1 MRVIVLLVLL
11 GTAHADP
18 INAVIGD
25 ASWTE
30 GLPDRAGETAR
41 IRAHLELVLA
51 RLRAADTR
59 ALSADQ
65 RRDRAQSLAAL
76 ERYVARGEF
85 PHRTDDAYPGRR
97 PRFIDERGI
106 HCAVAALLAASG
118 DEVLAR
124 AIAGRYEYAYIGEI
138 AEPALVA
145 WADAHGFTLAELA
158 MIQPQYT
165 RPPTEDSTRRRLIDS
180 ADRLAL
186 TCGEVRPWLAKV
198 PLHVEGDDHA
208 HIAVTTH
215 SREPFA
221 RCIAEHVAIGAGA
234 MRGTP
239 RPFAYDLVLAP
250 RDPQTQ
256 LQAMIGGLGIDRRCT
271 PRPGPLVREVTVR
284 AETGQEGLAVTV
296 ATRPENAEVAACVE
310 QYARHILAGLAGVH
324 GLHAEHREAIATNV
338 TSQSVRGVLDK
349 SGAGA
354 IWGCDRSHIAPVPVT
369 ASAHVDDPR
378 FAITVDAEPELAR
391 CIAAAL
397 QGRLH
402 DAFARG
408 PEFRIDGDAS
418 ASATIQIGR

>member
-25 ASWTE
+25 ASWSD
-30 GLPDRAGETAR
+30 GLPDRAGETTR

-51 RLRAADTR
+51 RLRADTR
-59 ALSADQ
+59 ARSPRQQ
-65 RRDRAQSLAAL
+65 RAREQSLSAL

-85 PHRTDDAYPGRR
+85 PRRTGDGYAGRR
-97 PRFIDERGI
+97 PRFIDDRGV

-124 AIAGRYEYAYIGEI
+124 AIAGRYEYAYVGEI

-158 MIQPQYT
+158 MIQPQYA
-165 RPPTEDSTRRRLIDS
+165 RPPTEESTRRRLIDS

-208 HIAVTTH
+208 HIAVTTP

-221 RCIAEHVAIGAGA
+221 RCIAEHAAFGRGA

-239 RPFAYDLVLAP
+239 RPFAYDVMLAP

-284 AETGQEGLAVTV
+284 AETGQEGLAIAV
-296 ATRPENAEVAACVE
+296 ATRPENPEVAACVE
-310 QYARHILAGLAGVH
+310 QHARSILASFAEVH
-324 GLHAEHREAIATNV
+324 GLHAEHREAIATKV
-338 TSQSVRGVLDK
+338 TSQSVRAVLDR

-354 IWGCDRSHIAPVPVT
+354 IWGCDRSRTAPVAVT

-402 DAFARG
+402 EAFARG

-418 ASATIQIGR
+418 ASAMIQIGR